1 MPRLSVVVPVYNV
14 EGFVRE
20 CIDSILSQTFHDIEV
35 VAVEDCSTDGSA
47 EVLAEL
53 AATDPRLRIVQLEQN
68 GGLGNARNAGL
79 RHATGD
85 LVLFVDSDDSLVSG
99 ALQIL
104 VDAADHHDADVVM
117 FDYARTYW
125 WGKAQRN
132 VLGESLASAPDE
144 PITIRDHLELFD
156 VLNVI
161 WNKLYT
167 RDFLDRLALPFP
179 DGYYEDIPWT
189 YPALISAKR
198 LVVLDKVLYQY
209 RQRRSGNILRTRSRR
224 HFEIFMQYERLFKWL
239 ENSGFDTEWHAYF
252 FNKMV
257 DHTLGIIAGEKR
269 LPRGTEREFFHE
281 LSGLFIGYLPA
292 DYRWPGGMTRIR
304 YRLVRTDRYYT
315 YQSLKAINSALKWMR
330 STIRNGLK
338 SIRKMARNVKKSWIR
353 LVYKA
358 HLRFPI
364 DENLAVYSAYWDRQ
378 YSGNPKAIFEE
389 ARRKRPDLRGVW
401 VFEEDVTD
409 VPGDVERVAP
419 GSIAFYRA
427 LARAKVLVNNVN
439 FPQEYV
445 KREGTI
451 HIQTQHGT
459 PLKSMGLDLREF
471 PSTRKTMHF
480 GRLLERVDKWDYN
493 LASNRYS
500 SEIWKRVFP
509 STFVNLEFGY
519 PRNDILVNGDD
530 GAVRRVRETLKVPT
544 GKKVALYAP
553 TFRDYRS
560 DFELDIDPEEV
571 VNALGSE
578 YVLAIRSHYFDSAQH
593 LSGPIIDAGS
603 GVDVQELLL
612 ATDLLITDYSSVMF
626 DFAILNRPIV
636 IFAHDWEIYVRER
649 GVYFDLVDEP
659 PGAVARSHAEL
670 ETVLASHA
678 YQSAGSMARLETFR
692 SRFCSWDDGHA
703 SERVVEILWP
713 ESGSAPA

>member
-1 MPRLSVVVPVYNV
+1 MSVVVPVYNV

-20 CIDSILSQTFHDIEV
+20 CIDSILSQSFRDIEV
-35 VAVEDCSTDGSA
+35 IAVEDCSTDGSA
-47 EVLAEL
+47 DVLAEM
-53 AATDPRLRIVQLEQN
+53 AAADPRLRIVQLEQN
-68 GGLGNARNAGL
+68 GGLGNARNEGL
-79 RHATGD
+79 KHASGD
-85 LVLFVDSDDSLVSG
+85 LVMFVDSDDSIVSG
-99 ALQIL
+99 ALQVL
-104 VDAADHHDADVVM
+104 VDTVDHFDADVVM

-125 WGKAQRN
+125 WGKVQRN
-132 VLGESLASAPDE
+132 VLGESLASAPSE
-144 PITIRDHLELFD
+144 PITIRQHLELFE

-167 RDFLDRLALPFP
+167 RQFLDRLALPFP

-189 YPALISAKR
+189 YPALISAER
-198 LVVLDKVLYQY
+198 LVVLDKVLYHY
-209 RQRRSGNILRTRSRR
+209 RQRRSGNILRTRSRK

-239 ENSGFDTEWHAYF
+239 ENSEFDNEWHSYF

-281 LSGLFIGYLPA
+281 LSGLFHAYLPA
-292 DYRWPGGMTRIR
+292 NYQWPGGLTRIR
-304 YRLVRTDRYYT
+304 YRLVLADRYYT
-315 YQSLKAINSALKWMR
+315 YQTLKGINTAQKWVR
-330 STIRNGLK
+330 SVIRSGLK
-338 SIRKMARNVKKSWIR
+338 SVRGFAGNIKKSWIR
-353 LVYKA
+353 FLYRVY
-358 HLRFPI
+358 LRMPV
-364 DENLAVYSAYWDRQ
+364 DENLALFSAYWDRQ

-389 ARRKRPDLRGVW
+389 AKRRRPNVRGVW

-409 VPGDVERVAP
+409 VPEDLECVAP
-419 GSIAFYRA
+419 GSVGFYRA

-451 HIQTQHGT
+451 HLQTQHGT
-459 PLKSMGLDLREF
+459 PLKSMGLDLRDF
-471 PSTRKTMHF
+471 PSTRKSMHF
-480 GRLLERVDKWDYN
+480 GRLVLRVDKWDYN
-493 LASNRYS
+493 LSSNRYS

-519 PRNDILVNGDD
+519 PRNDILVTGDD
-530 GAVRRVRETLKVPT
+530 EAMFRVREILGVPP

-571 VNALGSE
+571 ARALGDE
-578 YVLAIRSHYFDSAQH
+578 YVLAIRSHYFDSAEH

-626 DFAILNRPIV
+626 DYAVLNRPIV
-636 IFAHDWEIYVRER
+636 IFAHDWETYTRER
-649 GVYFDLVDEP
+649 GVYFDLIHNP

-670 ETVLASHA
+670 ETVLRSRA
-678 YQSAGSMARLETFR
+678 YESAEAKEQLEAFR
-692 SRFCSWDDGHA
+692 SRFCSWEDGHA
-703 SERVVEILWP
+703 AENVVETLWP
-713 ESGSAPA
+713 NPA